1 MKTRLLAL
9 AFLLTAGAAHAES
22 AITLRSTELQAD
34 AQSDAATLATV
45 PQGTR
50 LDVLSHKGAWGE
62 VKTAGGQ
69 RGWVRMSS
77 LKSEAGTA
85 VPEAPAGALNR
96 LLSSGRTSNTATVTT
111 GVRGLPRETHND
123 MLDDAGSESDNL
135 KAAREFERDKAA
147 TQ

>member
-9 AFLLTAGAAHAES
+9 AFLLSAGTAYAES
-22 AITLRSTELQAD
+22 AVTARATELQAD

-77 LKSEAGTA
+77 LKTETGAA
-85 VPEAPAGALNR
+85 APDAPPGALNK

-123 MLDDAGSESDNL
+123 MLDNAQSESDDP